1 MASRLITRR
10 DFLKVSFTAGGALL
24 VGSFLDAC
32 TPPAP
37 AITPTL
43 PPTATNTAIP
53 ESPLQPNLFI
63 RIDPNGTV
71 TFIIHRS
78 EMGQGV
84 RTALAMILAEEL
96 EADWSR
102 VRVEQMDA
110 VAELNQITS
119 GSGSIAINYDA
130 LREAGAAVRALLV
143 NAAAQIWNIAPEECK
158 ANQGKV
164 IHAASGKQLDYG
176 ELIHKAKDL
185 KLEDVDVQLKD
196 PKEFRLIGTSVPRI
210 DDPDIVTGKAI
221 YGLDVRLPGMLF
233 ATVARSPAPG
243 GKLVKYDSAQAESVA
258 GVRRVVKVSSGIA
271 VVAEN
276 TWSAIQGRAALNIT
290 WDEGSASTLSTESI
304 HQKMVETINKAIAK
318 ESPTT
323 LKTIE
328 AIYETPFLAH
338 AALETPNCVADVRAD
353 HCDVWVPTQNPLDVQ
368 TFVRN
373 VVGVPTNV
381 HVTLLGGGFGRKLEV
396 DYGVEAAE
404 VSKAVGAPVQ
414 VVWTREDDI
423 QHDFYRQMTYHWM
436 KAGWDGAGNLALWR
450 HYMAGQGINGMAY
463 RVGKEVLDE
472 GLNVLYNIPG
482 SIPQSFLVNT
492 PVPTGPWRGVM
503 SAPNAFANECFFDE
517 VAAALKKDPYE
528 FRMELLDEANPLRAV
543 LELAATKANWG
554 TPLPE
559 GHGRGIASQI
569 YHQTMVA
576 MVAEAS
582 VQDGSLKVHKVVC
595 ALNCGKVIHPDMVV
609 QQVEGGIVFGLT
621 TLLNEITLD
630 KGRIQ
635 QSNFHDYPLL
645 QMKEMPDVE
654 VYVVPDERAPQGL
667 GEMGVPPIV
676 PAVSNAIFNAI
687 GIRIRRTP
695 ILAAD
700 LTV

>member
-1 MASRLITRR
+1 
-10 DFLKVSFTAGGALL
+10 
-24 VGSFLDAC
+24 
-32 TPPAP
+32 
-37 AITPTL
+37 
-43 PPTATNTAIP
+43 
-53 ESPLQPNLFI
+53 
-63 RIDPNGTV
+63 
-71 TFIIHRS
+71 
-78 EMGQGV
+78 
-84 RTALAMILAEEL
+84 
-96 EADWSR
+96 
-102 VRVEQMDA
+102 
-110 VAELNQITS
+110 
-119 GSGSIAINYDA
+119 
-130 LREAGAAVRALLV
+130 
-143 NAAAQIWNIAPEECK
+143 
-158 ANQGKV
+158 
-164 IHAASGKQLDYG
+164 
-176 ELIHKAKDL
+176 
-185 KLEDVDVQLKD
+185 
-196 PKEFRLIGTSVPRI
+196 
-210 DDPDIVTGKAI
+210 
-221 YGLDVRLPGMLF
+221 
-233 ATVARSPAPG
+233 
-243 GKLVKYDSAQAESVA
+243 
-258 GVRRVVKVSSGIA
+258 
-271 VVAEN
+271 
-276 TWSAIQGRAALNIT
+276 
-290 WDEGSASTLSTESI
+290 
-304 HQKMVETINKAIAK
+304 
-318 ESPTT
+318 
-323 LKTIE
+323 
-328 AIYETPFLAH
+328 
-338 AALETPNCVADVRAD
+338 
-353 HCDVWVPTQNPLDVQ
+353 
-368 TFVRN
+368 
-373 VVGVPTNV
+373 
-381 HVTLLGGGFGRKLEV
+381 
-396 DYGVEAAE
+396 
-404 VSKAVGAPVQ
+404 
-414 VVWTREDDI
+414 
-423 QHDFYRQMTYHWM
+423 
-436 KAGWDGAGNLALWR
+436 
-450 HYMAGQGINGMAY
+450 
-463 RVGKEVLDE
+463 
-472 GLNVLYNIPG
+472 LYNIPG

-503 SAPNAFANECFFDE
+503 SAPNAFANDCFFDE

-621 TLLNEITLD
+621 TFLNEITLD